1 MYCFVSY
8 SFTLGTDNSNR
19 TMYAFTISVLFTIVC
34 FVQSAFCYTLEIQLC
49 TLYYSELKK
58 TEELPKHVFNPLT
71 PRSNFLFFLLSTIQ
85 LL

>member
-8 SFTLGTDNSNR
+8 SFALGTDNSNR

-49 TLYYSELKK
+49 TLYYSELKT
-58 TEELPKHVFNPLT
+58 TEELPKHFFNPLT
-71 PRSNFLFFLLSTIQ
+71 PRSNF
-85 LL
+85 